1 MKPGWLPIL
10 CIAVSLLSV
19 YSHEARSDGIHTW
32 TDEHGVTHF
41 SDRAP
46 THGQSQRL
54 EVDQPVLVPMN
65 ENLDAASAIDETVA
79 ASNSGGRDNSDKG
92 REDADRQRRQCEQY
106 RQELEN
112 IQSRLRAGYGNAE
125 GNRLRAR
132 RRMLSGRLGR
142 ECILG

>member
-1 MKPGWLPIL
+1 ML
-10 CIAVSLLSV
+10 CITVSPLSV
-19 YSHEARSDGIHTW
+19 YSHDACADGIHTW

-41 SDRAP
+41 SDQAP
-46 THGQSQRL
+46 AHGQSRQL
-54 EVDQPVLVPMN
+54 ELDQPVLVPMK

-79 ASNSGGRDNSDKG
+79 TSPSSRRGEFDGGR
-92 REDADRQRRQCEQY
+92 EAADRQRRQCEQY
-106 RQELEN
+106 RQELDN

-132 RRMLSGRLGR
+132 RRVLSGRLGR